1 MKVSELRKLSLV
13 ELKAELSS
21 AIIEYKRVKLE
32 LKSGKVTS
40 DNINKARQLRKKI
53 ARIKTIIKEIEILNT
68 LNKQDGTEK

>member
-21 AIIEYKRVKLE
+21 AIIEYKKVKFE
-32 LKSGKVTS
+32 LKSGKITS